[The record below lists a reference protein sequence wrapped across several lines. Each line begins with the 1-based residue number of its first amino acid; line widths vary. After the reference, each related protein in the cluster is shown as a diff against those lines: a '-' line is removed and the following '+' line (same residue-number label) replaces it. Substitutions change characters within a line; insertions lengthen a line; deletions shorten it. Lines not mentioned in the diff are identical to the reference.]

1 MKIDK
6 NFYTLKE
13 MEEMKKKPKFTPLVK
28 SEVNASQ
35 TYINNK
41 FRKIT
46 TWIIKKKS

>member
-13 MEEMKKKPKFTPLVK
+13 MEEMKKKPKFTPLIK
-28 SEVNASQ
+28 SELNTTQAF
-35 TYINNK
+35 INNK